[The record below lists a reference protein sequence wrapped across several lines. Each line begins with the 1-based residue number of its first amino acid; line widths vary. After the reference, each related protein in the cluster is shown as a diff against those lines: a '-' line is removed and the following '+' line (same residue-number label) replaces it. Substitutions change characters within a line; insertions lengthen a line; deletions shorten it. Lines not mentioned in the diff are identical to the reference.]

1 MRLFRQRQL
10 VQLEKTLAVYR
21 AALEQIAAQAEA
33 EPHPADYVDT
43 LDGYAFG
50 VAHGEA
56 NMARVA
62 RRALASQEETDGPRA

>member
-1 MRLFRQRQL
+1 MWFFRHRQL

-21 AALEQIAAQAEA
+21 TALEQIAAQAEPD
-33 EPHPADYVDT
+33 PHPADYADT

-50 VAHGEA
+50 VARGEA

-62 RRALASQEETDGPRA
+62 RRALEDGHGPRA